1 MSGTA
6 HIVID
11 PSLRPAVEA
20 VATILSEPRY
30 LDVGIVLRIETD
42 LLRDGYHGVCNAI
55 VRDGR
60 VVSFKRDED
69 V

>member
-20 VATILSEPRY
+20 VATILSEAE
-30 LDVGIVLRIETD
+30 LDVGTVHRIESA
-42 LLRDGYHGVCNAI
+42 LLPAGYNGVMSPI

-60 VVSFKRDED
+60 VVSFIRDMD

>member
-6 HIVID
+6 HIVIHPD
-11 PSLRPAVEA
+11 LRPALEA
-20 VATILSEPRY
+20 VATILGTSEI
-30 LDVGIVLRIETD
+30 DVGFVHRIESS
-42 LLRDGYHGVCNAI
+42 LLPDGYNGVMSPI

-60 VVSFKRDED
+60 VVSFVRDMD

>member
-6 HIVID
+6 HIVIHRD
-11 PSLRPAVEA
+11 LRPAVEA
-20 VATILSEPRY
+20 VATILSEAE
-30 LDVGIVLRIETD
+30 LDVGTVHRIESS
-42 LLRDGYHGVCNAI
+42 LLPAGYNGVMSPI

>member
-1 MSGTA
+1 MGSC

-20 VATILSEPRY
+20 VATILSEAE
-30 LDVGIVLRIETD
+30 LDVGTVHRIESA
-42 LLRDGYHGVCNAI
+42 LLPDGYNGVMSPI

-60 VVSFKRDED
+60 VVSFVKDMD